1 MLKAVGGGGTRI
13 ASPKCSNFLLWKMVI
28 NDDGRGV
35 KMHFFDVQGGWILK
49 KKNIVYNVYCIL
61 SPPPN
66 DSATPT

>member
-13 ASPKCSNFLLWKMVI
+13 ASPKCSNFLWKMVI

-35 KMHFFDVQGGWILK
+35 KMHFFDVQGGWIFF